1 MTTEQGHESRL
12 EGELRERRSNRKRR
26 REREKEEEQVREK
39 ERERMTGP
47 KGPSV
52 LSILKVLGVALD
64 PYLLHL
70 VFGMAVSSVA
80 KAVQLTIP
88 IMLGAIIDVLH
99 GRRVGWVSTIEYY
112 IFGEEWSAHNIEQIH
127 STSLVLALGL
137 VLVMLLHSCL
147 RWLHRQAL
155 LTLGHGTSH
164 SLRMEMFERLQH
176 GNIAFVE
183 QNRPA
188 DVQQLLVHDCQSLE
202 TLLTTGLCEGAQL
215 LAALAFSGL
224 VLLRISSPLALLAL
238 SPLPFVLLMS
248 FFWGSRL
255 SRLRRD
261 SMDLERNLQ
270 QRLASTCSPQG
281 VVTARCYAAETLEYN
296 RIAGSSRSL
305 RICKKREQILESS
318 YDSIVGLMTIVG
330 SACVLILGGSWIL
343 QSAASVLHDSQ
354 SRLEPVIAPEAMN
367 NAPRS
372 ALIGSI
378 EGNDEGKADQ
388 QAWILS
394 FSVDKLT
401 VGDLIIFILM
411 APMVLQPLAGVGH
424 MLQHYRSALD
434 SLRKM
439 ASFFDNSIPAPTKI
453 FDDPSM
459 FPFSLS

>member
-1 MTTEQGHESRL
+1 MDQGHVGQREDGPS
-12 EGELRERRSNRKRR
+12 ERRRDRR
-26 REREKEEEQVREK
+26 RRKKEEEVEE
-39 ERERMTGP
+39 ERARNMMAP
-47 KGPSV
+47 RAPSV

-70 VFGMAVSSVA
+70 VFGMAVSSLA
-80 KAVQLTIP
+80 KAVQLMIP
-88 IMLGAIIDVLH
+88 IVLGAVIDVLH
-99 GRRVGWVSTIEYY
+99 GRKVNWVSTLEYY
-112 IFGEEWSAHNIEQIH
+112 FFGEKWSHSIQQIH
-127 STSLVLALGL
+127 STSLILALGL
-137 VLVMLLHSCL
+137 VAAMVIHSIL
-147 RWLHRQAL
+147 KWLHRQAL
-155 LTLGHGTSH
+155 LTLGQGTSH

-188 DVQQLLVHDCQSLE
+188 DVQQLLVWDCQSLE
-202 TLLTTGLCEGAQL
+202 MLLTTGLCEGAQL

-224 VLLRISSPLALLAL
+224 VLLRVSSPLALLAL

-255 SRLRRD
+255 SRLRED
-261 SMDLERNLQ
+261 SKDLDRQLQ
-270 QRLASTCSPQG
+270 KRLASTCSPQG
-281 VVTARCYAAETLEYN
+281 VVTARSFAAETLEYN

-305 RICKKREQILESS
+305 RQCRKREQMLESS

-343 QSAASVLHDSQ
+343 QTASDIIPHSVSAMTQAPGLDQVRSVQ
-354 SRLEPVIAPEAMN
+354 NGMGN
-367 NAPRS
+367 
-372 ALIGSI
+372 
-378 EGNDEGKADQ
+378 EGGQ
-388 QAWILS
+388 QEQQTWEWIFS
-394 FSVDKLT
+394 FRTDDVT

-439 ASFFDNSIPAPTKI
+439 ASFFDSSIPAPTKI
-453 FDDPSM
+453 FDDLPRSSL
-459 FPFSLS
+459 FPSLSLSSLV